1 MDTQN
6 YTGISHLA
14 REIRGSEIRV
24 MVEKAA
30 GMQDVISFAIGEP
43 DFDTPSHIVEAA
55 VEKLRAGATHYAPNP
70 GIPQLRSAIAETYA
84 KYDGG
89 IAGSNVVVANG
100 AQEAVMLALQALV
113 DPGREIIVPT
123 PHFVAY
129 DVQFKV
135 AGIHPIY
142 VPTHEKDD
150 YQLDIDLLDRLI
162 TPNCQAI
169 MINSPRNPT
178 GSVFNADTLQGI
190 VEVARKHK
198 LSVLSDEVYSD
209 IVFDEPH
216 HCILEYMDLQENA
229 VVCSGFSKSFAM
241 TGWRLGYTVS
251 SEALAVG
258 MRRIHEAGS
267 SSTNVAFQ
275 YAAIEALKNGAGD
288 TEAMRQE
295 YQRRRDI
302 MYRLINDIDGLSS
315 IMPKGA
321 FYFFVNVSGTGLTS
335 REFADR
341 LLEETHTIVVPG
353 TAFGP
358 AGEGYVR
365 LSYAADEE
373 TLRSGMARI
382 ARFVESLK

>member
-1 MDTQN
+1 MDTKKEAAV
-6 YTGISHLA
+6 SRLA
-14 REIRGSEIRV
+14 REIQGSEIRV

-30 GMQDVISFAIGEP
+30 GMDHVISFAIGEP

-55 VEKLRAGATHYAPNP
+55 VEKLRAGETHYAPNP
-70 GIPQLRSAIAETYA
+70 GIPQLRSAIAETYV
-84 KYDGG
+84 KYDGSIKG
-89 IAGSNVVVANG
+89 NNVVVSNG
-100 AQEAVMLALQALV
+100 AQEAVLLALQALV
-113 DPGREIIVPT
+113 DPGREVLVPT

-129 DVQFKV
+129 DVQYKV
-135 AGIHPIY
+135 AGIHPVY

-150 YQLDIDLLDRLI
+150 YQLDIDLLEHLI

-178 GSVFNADTLQGI
+178 GSVFNDDTLKGI
-190 VEVARKHK
+190 ADVARRHG

-209 IVFDEPH
+209 IIFDEPH
-216 HCILEYMDLQENA
+216 HCILEYMGLEENA

-251 SEALAVG
+251 STELAVA

-288 TEAMRQE
+288 TEAMRRE

-302 MYRLINDIDGLSS
+302 MYRLINGIDGLSC
-315 IMPKGA
+315 IMPQGA
-321 FYFFVNVSGTGLTS
+321 FYFFVNITGTGLTS
-335 REFADR
+335 RQFADR
-341 LLEETHTIVVPG
+341 LLEAEHTIVVPG

-382 ARFVESLK
+382 AHFVKSL

>member
-1 MDTQN
+1 MDTKKEAAV
-6 YTGISHLA
+6 SRLA
-14 REIRGSEIRV
+14 REIQGSEIRV

-30 GMQDVISFAIGEP
+30 GMDHVISFAIGEP

-55 VEKLRAGATHYAPNP
+55 VEKLRAGETHYAPNP

-84 KYDGG
+84 KYDGSIKG
-89 IAGSNVVVANG
+89 NNVVVSNG
-100 AQEAVMLALQALV
+100 AQEAVLLALQALV
-113 DPGREIIVPT
+113 DPGREVLVPT

-129 DVQFKV
+129 DVQYKV
-135 AGIHPIY
+135 AGIHPVY

-150 YQLDIDLLDRLI
+150 YQLDIDLLEHLI

-178 GSVFNADTLQGI
+178 GSVFNDDTLKGI
-190 VEVARKHK
+190 ADVARRHG

-209 IVFDEPH
+209 IIFDEPH
-216 HCILEYMDLQENA
+216 HCILEYMGLEENA

-251 SEALAVG
+251 STELAVA

-288 TEAMRQE
+288 TEAMRRE

-302 MYRLINDIDGLSS
+302 MYRLINGIDGLSC
-315 IMPKGA
+315 IMPQGA
-321 FYFFVNVSGTGLTS
+321 FYFFVNITGTGLTS
-335 REFADR
+335 RQFADR
-341 LLEETHTIVVPG
+341 LLEAEHTIVVPG

-382 ARFVESLK
+382 AHFVKSL